1 MFALLEATMSDDQV
15 PLDGW
20 YRLAAVVVAHI
31 TDQNEREAWRK
42 WASERA
48 SRPTSARFRTV
59 QTTDLWTGEQKR
71 CKTPRGRR
79 ICTE

>member
-20 YRLAAVVVAHI
+20 YRLAAVVVAHT
-31 TDQNEREAWRK
+31 TDQNERAAWRK

-48 SRPTSARFRTV
+48 SRPTFARLRTV
-59 QTTDLWTGEQKR
+59 QPTDLWTGEQKR

>member
-1 MFALLEATMSDDQV
+1 MFALLEATMSDDLAL
-15 PLDGW
+15 LDGW

-31 TDQNEREAWRK
+31 TDPNEREAWRK

-48 SRPTSARFRTV
+48 IRPYSAPLRTV
-59 QTTDLWTGEQKR
+59 QPTDLWTGEQKR
-71 CKTPRGRR
+71 CKPPRGRR